1 MRSIRVARPEL
12 GIKRTC
18 PTTGRKFY
26 DLNKNPV
33 VSPYSGEVVPSS
45 VLTPFSK
52 GAAPVVARKEAP
64 PEEEEAEVDGP
75 ELVSLDEVEAK
86 ESDKDTE
93 VEGDEVEAEDIAE
106 DDETVDDDTLVVD
119 EDDDDAESLVDVEG
133 DDED

>member
-1 MRSIRVARPEL
+1 MARPEL
-12 GIKRTC
+12 GIKRIC

-52 GAAPVVARKEAP
+52 GAAPIVARKEAP
-64 PEEEEAEVDGP
+64 PEEDEETEASGP
-75 ELVSLDEVEAK
+75 ELVSLDEVEA
-86 ESDKDTE
+86 EEAEKDTE
-93 VEGDEVEAEDIAE
+93 VEGDEAGAEEVVD
-106 DDETVDDDTLVVD
+106 DDETADDDTLVVD
-119 EDDDDAESLVDVEG
+119 EDDDDADSLVDVEG

>member
-1 MRSIRVARPEL
+1 MARPEL

-33 VSPYSGEVVPSS
+33 VSPYSGEVVPNS

-52 GAAPVVARKEAP
+52 GAAPIVARKEAP
-64 PEEEEAEVDGP
+64 PEEEDDAEVGGP

-86 ESDKDTE
+86 EADKDTE
-93 VEGDEVEAEDIAE
+93 VEADEVEGEDIVD

>member
-1 MRSIRVARPEL
+1 MARTEL
-12 GIKRTC
+12 GTKRIC

-26 DLNKNPV
+26 DLNKSPV

-52 GAAPVVARKEAP
+52 GAAPVIARKEAP
-64 PEEEEAEVDGP
+64 PEEDEEAEADAP

-86 ESDKDTE
+86 EADKDTE
-93 VEGDEVEAEDIAE
+93 VEGDEAEAEDIAE
-106 DDETVDDDTLVVD
+106 DETADDDTLVVD

-133 DDED
+133 DDDD